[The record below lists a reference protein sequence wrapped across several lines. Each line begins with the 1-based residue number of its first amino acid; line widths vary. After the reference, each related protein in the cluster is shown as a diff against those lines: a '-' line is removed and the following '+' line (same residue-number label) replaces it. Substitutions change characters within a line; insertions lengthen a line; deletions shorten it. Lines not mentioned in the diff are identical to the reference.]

1 MKFRCVKAIDLKHK
15 LKTSIMKT
23 TYSRR
28 YRRSASSTR
37 ENAIF
42 KKDAQH
48 EHTFFAAPSNQSFF
62 KPQTAIQRKCAHCEA
77 EDKKV
82 SRLSSTEEEKKLQ
95 KVEDKKEEKIQ
106 RATDKKEEEKIQR
119 QPEKKEEEKKILKM
133 EDKKEEKDVHRAAD
147 KKEEEKKL
155 STKEATTSAA
165 NNKATAVSS
174 YIGSLDGKGTALPKE
189 SQHFFGER
197 MGYDFSHVRVHT
209 GTEAEQSAKEV
220 NAKAYAVD
228 NNIVFNKGQYN
239 PSSEEGKK
247 LLAHELTHV
256 AQNSGEVAIERKV
269 HHPEEE
275 KEKTVAI
282 SGGANKAKNKSSF
295 GNCEGVQ
302 VQGRTD
308 FNPVPSSFN
317 VQGGTTRPSNACEE
331 CTAPDCITARGTIV
345 SVFKSNPTITLPPVP
360 GGLTPC
366 ETAAVTR
373 FINTT
378 LLHHEQQHFRAFKTY
393 DGVVRTRLNFTG
405 CQSDLNAHVQSI
417 HDNIDAQRSNDAIAK
432 SDALDPFVRPIPCN
446 CE

>member
-1 MKFRCVKAIDLKHK
+1 MK
-15 LKTSIMKT
+15 

-28 YRRSASSTR
+28 YRRSASSAR

-42 KKDAQH
+42 KKDSQH

-62 KPQTAIQRKCAHCEA
+62 KPQATIQRKCAHCEA
-77 EDKKV
+77 EDKQVNRQPGSK
-82 SRLSSTEEEKKLQ
+82 EEEKKIQ
-95 KVEDKKEEKIQ
+95 KMDDKKEVEDKKEEK
-106 RATDKKEEEKIQR
+106 E
-119 QPEKKEEEKKILKM
+119 
-133 EDKKEEKDVHRAAD
+133 VHRVAD

-155 STKEATTSAA
+155 SKKETT
-165 NNKATAVSS
+165 ATASGKASNVNA
-174 YIGSLDGKGTALPKE
+174 YIHSLDGKGAALAE
-189 SQHFFGER
+189 ETQHFFGER
-197 MGYDFSHVRVHT
+197 MGYDFSHVRIHA

-220 NAKAYAVD
+220 NAKAYTTD
-228 NNIVFNKGQYN
+228 NHIVFNKGQYN

-256 AQNSGEVAIERKV
+256 VQNSGEVAIERKV
-269 HHPEEE
+269 QHPE
-275 KEKTVAI
+275 KEKEKEKSLAI
-282 SGGANKAKNKSSF
+282 SGSANKAKNKSSY
-295 GNCEGVQ
+295 GNCQDVQ

-308 FNPVPSSFN
+308 FNPVPSSFS

-345 SVFKSNPTITLPPVP
+345 SVFRSNPTITLPPVP

-366 ETAAVTR
+366 ETAAVRR

-378 LLHHEQQHFRAFKTY
+378 LLNHEQQHFRAFKTY

-405 CQSDLNAHVQSI
+405 CQSDLDGHVQSI